1 MRVRLLLPL
10 AGLVLVTA
18 AIAAVDPFATYGLK
32 TDEWQN
38 SLVNVAR
45 GSYAPP
51 QIPSALRALS
61 GPERAAC
68 VEALGAFAKT
78 YCASGDFKK
87 RHDKLW
93 KEQNPSS
100 GGFGLGGL
108 KKKAENAVKD
118 EATKQVDPNAGNT
131 PEDRYKVSKDV
142 TETLRRRLT
151 YFLDTTQ
158 DVDFGAKTANGRFVD
173 ATNEAKPPE
182 WKMCYRAGKE
192 ATDAARGVAES
203 WLKELPAPVARD

>member
-1 MRVRLLLPL
+1 MRARFATVL

-18 AIAAVDPFATYGLK
+18 AVAAVDPFATYGLE
-32 TDEWQN
+32 TEEWEN

-45 GSYAPP
+45 GSYSPP
-51 QIPSALRALS
+51 QIPQALRALS
-61 GPERAAC
+61 GPDRAAC

-78 YCASGDFKK
+78 YTASKDFKK

-100 GGFGLGGL
+100 GGFGLGSL

-118 EATKQVDPNAGNT
+118 EATKQVDPNAGNN
-131 PEDRYKVSKDV
+131 PDERWKVSKDV
-142 TETLRRRLT
+142 NETLRRRLT
-151 YFLDTTQ
+151 YFLEVSQ
-158 DVDFGAKTANGRFVD
+158 DVDFGAKVSGGRFVD
-173 ATNEAKPPE
+173 AANEARAPE

-203 WLKELPAPVARD
+203 WLKELPPPATR